1 MEKTITFLINFIDR
15 YYHQKKIYNFL
26 KNFKIKTIFDVGAH
40 KGEFLKL
47 IKKIENFEKIY
58 SFEPQK
64 KIYQNLNLLSVENKI
79 FCFNLAL
86 GNNNEIRNLK
96 INKKSSTSTFSEI
109 NDLSLWYKIKSF
121 IVGGS
126 PKSSFIYEEKVNVM
140 KLDDFCN
147 DHKISNID
155 LLKIDTEGHEK
166 EVLEGALNL
175 IKEKK
180 IKYILLEF
188 HLSKM
193 YKNYSTKDLE
203 NFLDNS
209 NFRLLKK
216 YKFPLLF
223 FEDRIYGLDSLN

>member
-1 MEKTITFLINFIDR
+1 MRKSI
-15 YYHQKKIYNFL
+15 
-26 KNFKIKTIFDVGAH
+26 
-40 KGEFLKL
+40 
-47 IKKIENFEKIY
+47 

-64 KIYQNLNLLSVENKI
+64 QIYQNLNLLSVKNKI

-86 GNNNEIRNLK
+86 SNNNEIRNLK

-126 PKSSFIYEEKVNVM
+126 SKSSFVYEEKVNVM

-193 YKNYSTKDLE
+193 YKNYNTKDLE

-216 YKFPLLF
+216 YKFPFLF
-223 FEDRIYGLDSLN
+223 FEDRIYGLDSVN

>member
-1 MEKTITFLINFIDR
+1 MEKTITFLINFIDK

-26 KNFKIKTIFDVGAH
+26 KNFNIKTIFDVGAH

-47 IKKIENFEKIY
+47 IKKINNFEKIY

-79 FCFNLAL
+79 FCFNFAL
-86 GNNNEIRNLK
+86 GNNNEIKNLK

-121 IVGGS
+121 IVIGS

-140 KLDDFCN
+140 KLDDFC
-147 DHKISNID
+147 DDYKISNID

-166 EVLEGALNL
+166 QVLEGALNL

-188 HLSKM
+188 HLSNM
-193 YKNYSTKDLE
+193 YSNYSVNDLE
-203 NFLDNS
+203 NFLDNY
-209 NFRLLKK
+209 NFKLLKK
-216 YKFPLLF
+216 YKFPF
-223 FEDRIYGLDSLN
+223 IPIEDRIYGLV

>member
-26 KNFKIKTIFDVGAH
+26 KNFKIKIVFDVRAH

-47 IKKIENFEKIY
+47 IKKIGNFEKIY

-86 GNNNEIRNLK
+86 GNNNETRNLK

-109 NDLSLWYKIKSF
+109 DDLSLWYKIKSF
-121 IVGGS
+121 IVAAS

-175 IKEKK
+175 IKKK
-180 IKYILLEF
+180 K
-188 HLSKM
+188 LSI
-193 YKNYSTKDLE
+193 
-203 NFLDNS
+203 
-209 NFRLLKK
+209 
-216 YKFPLLF
+216 F
-223 FEDRIYGLDSLN
+223 F

>member
-1 MEKTITFLINFIDR
+1 MEKTITFLINLIDR
-15 YYHQKKIYNFL
+15 YYHQKRIFNFL

-86 GNNNEIRNLK
+86 GNNTEIRNLK
-96 INKKSSTSTFSEI
+96 IN
-109 NDLSLWYKIKSF
+109 IKSF

-126 PKSSFIYEEKVNVM
+126 TKSSFIHEEKVNVI

-147 DHKISNID
+147 DHKIPNID

-193 YKNYSTKDLE
+193 YKNYSIKDLE

-216 YKFPLLF
+216 YKFPFLF
-223 FEDRIYGLDSLN
+223 FEDRIYGLDSVN

>member
-1 MEKTITFLINFIDR
+1 MEKTITFLINLIDR
-15 YYHQKKIYNFL
+15 YYHQKKIFNFL
-26 KNFKIKTIFDVGAH
+26 KNFKIKTIFDIGAH

-64 KIYQNLNLLSVENKI
+64 KIYQNLNLLSIENKI

-126 PKSSFIYEEKVNVM
+126 LKSSFIYEEKVNVM

-147 DHKISNID
+147 DHKVSNID

-188 HLSKM
+188 HLSNM
-193 YKNYSTKDLE
+193 FFNYSVNDLE
-203 NFLDNS
+203 NFLDNC
-209 NFRLLKK
+209 NFKLLKK
-216 YKFPLLF
+216 YKFPF
-223 FEDRIYGLDSLN
+223 IPIEDRIYGLV

>member
-1 MEKTITFLINFIDR
+1 MEKTVSFLIDVIDK
-15 YYHQKKIYNFL
+15 YYHQKRILKFL
-26 KNFKIKTIFDVGAH
+26 KNFDLKIILDVGAH
-40 KGEFLKL
+40 KGEFLQS
-47 IKKIENFEKIY
+47 IKKIINFEKIY

-64 KIYQNLNLLSVENKI
+64 KIYKKLNLLSIENKI
-79 FCFNLAL
+79 FCLNLAL
-86 GNNNEIRNLK
+86 SNDNAIKNLK

-109 NDLSLWYKIKSF
+109 NNLSLWYKIKSF
-121 IVGGS
+121 ILRGS
-126 PKSSFIYEEKVNVM
+126 TETSFIDEEKVNVI

-147 DHKISNID
+147 DYKISNID

-166 EVLEGALNL
+166 QVLKGALNL

-216 YKFPLLF
+216 YKFPFLP
-223 FEDRIYGLDSLN
+223 FEDRIYGLL

>member
-15 YYHQKKIYNFL
+15 HYHQKKIYNFL

-64 KIYQNLNLLSVENKI
+64 QIYQNLNLLSVENKI

-86 GNNNEIRNLK
+86 SNNNKIRNLK
-96 INKKSSTSTFSEI
+96 INKISSTSTFSEI
-109 NDLSLWYKIKSF
+109 DDLSLWYKIKSF
-121 IVGGS
+121 IIGGS

-147 DHKISNID
+147 NHKISNID

-216 YKFPLLF
+216 YKFPFLF
-223 FEDRIYGLDSLN
+223 FEDRIYGLDSVN

>member
-26 KNFKIKTIFDVGAH
+26 KNFNIKIIFDVGAH

-47 IKKIENFEKIY
+47 IKKIENFDKIY

-109 NDLSLWYKIKSF
+109 DDLS
-121 IVGGS
+121 
-126 PKSSFIYEEKVNVM
+126 
-140 KLDDFCN
+140 
-147 DHKISNID
+147 
-155 LLKIDTEGHEK
+155 
-166 EVLEGALNL
+166 
-175 IKEKK
+175 
-180 IKYILLEF
+180 
-188 HLSKM
+188 
-193 YKNYSTKDLE
+193 
-203 NFLDNS
+203 
-209 NFRLLKK
+209 
-216 YKFPLLF
+216 
-223 FEDRIYGLDSLN
+223 

>member
-1 MEKTITFLINFIDR
+1 MKKTIIFLINFIDR

-26 KNFKIKTIFDVGAH
+26 KNFKIKIIFDVGAH

-64 KIYQNLNLLSVENKI
+64 KIFYNLNLLSIKNKI
-79 FCFNLAL
+79 FCFNLAIS
-86 GNNNEIRNLK
+86 NNNGIRNLK
-96 INKKSSTSTFSEI
+96 INEISSTSTFSEI

-126 PKSSFIYEEKVNVM
+126 SKSSFVYEEKVNVM

-166 EVLEGALNL
+166 EVLKGALNL

-193 YKNYSTKDLE
+193 YKNYNTKDLE

-216 YKFPLLF
+216 YKFPFLF
-223 FEDRIYGLDSLN
+223 FEDRIYGLDTE

>member
-1 MEKTITFLINFIDR
+1 M
-15 YYHQKKIYNFL
+15 
-26 KNFKIKTIFDVGAH
+26 
-40 KGEFLKL
+40 
-47 IKKIENFEKIY
+47 
-58 SFEPQK
+58 
-64 KIYQNLNLLSVENKI
+64 
-79 FCFNLAL
+79 AL
-86 GNNNEIRNLK
+86 GNNNETRNLK

-109 NDLSLWYKIKSF
+109 DDLSLWYKIK
-121 IVGGS
+121 
-126 PKSSFIYEEKVNVM
+126 SFIYEEKVNVM

-193 YKNYSTKDLE
+193 YKNYNTKDLE

-209 NFRLLKK
+209 NFRLLKR

-223 FEDRIYGLDSLN
+223 FEDRIYGLDTE

>member
-79 FCFNLAL
+79 FCFNFAL
-86 GNNNEIRNLK
+86 SNNNGIRNLK
-96 INKKSSTSTFSEI
+96 INKISSTSTFSEI
-109 NDLSLWYKIKSF
+109 NNQSLWYKIKSF
-121 IVGGS
+121 IVRGS
-126 PKSSFIYEEKVNVM
+126 LESTFNYDEKVNVM

-223 FEDRIYGLDSLN
+223 FEDRIYGLDSVN

>member
-15 YYHQKKIYNFL
+15 YYHQKKILDFL

-109 NDLSLWYKIKSF
+109 DDLSLWYKIKSF

-140 KLDDFCN
+140 KLDDFC
-147 DHKISNID
+147 DDYKISNID

-166 EVLEGALNL
+166 QVLEGALNL

-188 HLSKM
+188 QLSNM
-193 YKNYSTKDLE
+193 YNNYSTNDLE
-203 NFLDNS
+203 NFLDNC
-209 NFRLLKK
+209 NFKLLKK
-216 YKFPLLF
+216 YKFPF
-223 FEDRIYGLDSLN
+223 IPIEDRIYSLV

>member
-121 IVGGS
+121 IVGS
-126 PKSSFIYEEKVNVM
+126 SLKSSFIYEEKVNVM

-147 DHKISNID
+147 DHKIPNID

-223 FEDRIYGLDSLN
+223 FEDRIYGLDSVN